1 MFNLNGEIIRSIS
14 RSSLRREVLKYLAN
28 IYPDRAYLTEIAF
41 TLDRQATTI
50 NGALT
55 GTGHRYS
62 VESSLLALNLVSVV
76 SRSGKKYYQLNRPF
90 ADEVLELINEK
101 RRMEIEI

>member
-1 MFNLNGEIIRSIS
+1 MDGTIIRSIS
-14 RSSLRREVLKYLAN
+14 RSKLRREVLKYLAN
-28 IYPDRAYLTEIAF
+28 IYPNRAYLTEIAYVLN
-41 TLDRQATTI
+41 TQATTI
-50 NGALT
+50 NGTLI
-55 GTGHRYS
+55 GSGCRYS